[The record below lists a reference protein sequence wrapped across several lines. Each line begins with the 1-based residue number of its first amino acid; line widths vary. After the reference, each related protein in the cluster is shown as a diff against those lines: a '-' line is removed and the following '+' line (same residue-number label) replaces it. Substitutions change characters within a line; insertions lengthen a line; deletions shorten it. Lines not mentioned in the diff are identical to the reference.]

1 MVPDGNTM
9 LLIYLVALN
18 DQQRCSTNLT
28 LCWEG
33 LSCWQCEAERQTVN
47 CSWNGHLEKI
57 TSDTLSWSVLIDLNV
72 MQVETSKK
80 KEMCTIEAD
89 FTKSYP
95 ANFPFS
101 VDCINKIITF
111 ASGSSFF
118 FQWKW
123 LNSPG
128 FQTLLITIPFFFFL
142 LYFDFL
148 STHPQVNL
156 YYAKTNLYF

>member
-1 MVPDGNTM
+1 
-9 LLIYLVALN
+9 
-18 DQQRCSTNLT
+18 
-28 LCWEG
+28 
-33 LSCWQCEAERQTVN
+33 
-47 CSWNGHLEKI
+47 
-57 TSDTLSWSVLIDLNV
+57 
-72 MQVETSKK
+72 
-80 KEMCTIEAD
+80 MCTVTVAIEAD
-89 FTKSYP
+89 FTKSNP

-128 FQTLLITIPFFFFL
+128 FQTLLITILFFFL
-142 LYFDFL
+142 FLYFDFL

-156 YYAKTNLYF
+156 YYAKKKKF